1 VVRVASDR
9 AERDSMTAPAPAA
22 TPASAP
28 HACRNCA
35 HAIAPADL
43 FCAHCGQETKVA
55 LPTAR
60 QFMREAAGRYVALDG
75 RLWRTLHAL
84 LVKPGFLT
92 REYFA
97 GRRRRYVRPGRLFLV
112 TSIVAFAAIRL
123 AIDAP
128 FNVVVERDLREA
140 ARHPAQPPS
149 VQGGDADAQRAS
161 PGARP
166 SQPPGTSHD
175 ATRVAG
181 DAPREGGATPARD
194 DGRVGDRDE
203 DTAHVRV
210 GPGGNV
216 DLTID
221 SDLNVGIARD
231 RNGVVPAALR
241 ERIDQFNRLPRDV
254 KLRQVMTNVFRYGP
268 YAAVALLPAFAIL
281 LMIVYPLPS
290 RRHPERP
297 RRFAGHL
304 VLAAHNHAFL
314 FTLTT
319 LVIAIDALSS
329 GVGGVAKFL
338 LILGAPLYLLMSL
351 RAVYGGGWTLTL
363 LRGFLLFVLYAVLF
377 AFVTL
382 GLLLAAIVL
391 Q

>member
-1 VVRVASDR
+1 
-9 AERDSMTAPAPAA
+9 MTAGAPVPPAEAQ
-22 TPASAP
+22 
-28 HACRNCA
+28 ACRNCA
-35 HAIAPADL
+35 HALAAGDV
-43 FCAHCGQETKVA
+43 FCAHCGQETKIA

-60 QFMREAAGRYVALDG
+60 QFMREAAGRYVAFDG
-75 RLWRTLHAL
+75 RLWRTLRAL
-84 LVKPGFLT
+84 LVRPGFLT

-128 FNVVVERDLREA
+128 FNAVVERDLRESA
-140 ARHPAQPPS
+140 HPAQKDAAKSKAGDGGAQHAAPTSGAPS
-149 VQGGDADAQRAS
+149 APSAPSAAAAARDAARADADA
-161 PGARP
+161 
-166 SQPPGTSHD
+166 
-175 ATRVAG
+175 
-181 DAPREGGATPARD
+181 PRKGGPKPARD
-194 DGRVGDRDE
+194 AGRDAGDDD
-203 DTAHVRV
+203 DTAHVRI
-210 GPGGNV
+210 GPGGDV

-221 SDLNVGIARD
+221 SDLNVGVARD
-231 RNGVVPAALR
+231 RNNVVPAAIR
-241 ERIDQFNRLPRDV
+241 ERIEQFNHLPRDV
-254 KLRQVMTNVFRYGP
+254 KLRQLMTNVFRYGP
-268 YAAVALLPAFAIL
+268 YAAIALLPAFAIL

-290 RRHPERP
+290 RRYPERP

-319 LVIAIDALSS
+319 LVIAIDALAS
-329 GVGGVAKFL
+329 GLGGVAKFL
-338 LILGAPLYLLMSL
+338 FFVGAPVYLLMSL

-363 LRGFLLFVLYAVLF
+363 FRGFLLFLLYAVLF